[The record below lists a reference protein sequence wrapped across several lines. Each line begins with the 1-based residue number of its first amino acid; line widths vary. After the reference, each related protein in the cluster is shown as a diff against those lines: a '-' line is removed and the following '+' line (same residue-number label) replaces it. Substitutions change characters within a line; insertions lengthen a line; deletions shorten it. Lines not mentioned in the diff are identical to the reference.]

1 MRTFHLFIR
10 IYYVLGFIN
19 TSLVCFNSSDI
30 KVGSSKAFITFNW
43 KRGCTVKSFTIKSFT
58 IKMWNIQS
66 ILFCEDIVITLLF
79 WVEKLNIYVIFTRH
93 LVDLLSMPLPKYKVC
108 KVYGLFKIFFKFLFK
123 FLNCSLIII
132 AAEYNIT
139 FIIK

>member
-43 KRGCTVKSFTIKSFT
+43 KRGCTVKSFTIK
-58 IKMWNIQS
+58 MWNIQS

-79 WVEKLNIYVIFTRH
+79 WVRKLNIYVIFTRH

-123 FLNCSLIII
+123 SLNCSLIII